1 MTDLHQFSDAEEE
14 EEAPK
19 PYKVRISLKEF
30 SIKEIV
36 SNFWINLSIF
46 LGKFS

>member
-19 PYKVRISLKEF
+19 PYKVRLPSK
-30 SIKEIV
+30 K
-36 SNFWINLSIF
+36 FWILRTNY
-46 LGKFS
+46 